1 MKHWILYC
9 QTLLALTIFMSLPV
23 SAYSLSPSIV
33 ELKSIGNE
41 SSAFLRLENKG
52 IKPAAVEFTIN
63 KHSKDLDGKA
73 IQGEDAGDDFI
84 IYPQQVVMMP
94 GDEVTVQVLW
104 VGEPALDTEQ
114 SFTMFTRE
122 IAIPHKTPV
131 LPDSNDKVV
140 FDITILMNYE
150 SRIYVTPLGAKSKTI
165 VASVKQDSSS
175 AEPELIEVILANQ
188 GTTHQSMSKMSLA
201 FVPLNSAGIQLKQ
214 QAITLDTEKIP
225 AMRGHLLAGGQRRL
239 LIPRP
244 AELPLG
250 KFDVILSE

>member
-9 QTLLALTIFMSLPV
+9 QTLLTLTIFMSLPV

-175 AEPELIEVILANQ
+175 AEPGPIEVILANQ